1 MEYLAVEG
9 YRVPGHGL
17 RRRGERLHAT
27 AQAVAREEKGA
38 IREYAALTRADTPA

>member
-38 IREYAALTRADTPA
+38 IR